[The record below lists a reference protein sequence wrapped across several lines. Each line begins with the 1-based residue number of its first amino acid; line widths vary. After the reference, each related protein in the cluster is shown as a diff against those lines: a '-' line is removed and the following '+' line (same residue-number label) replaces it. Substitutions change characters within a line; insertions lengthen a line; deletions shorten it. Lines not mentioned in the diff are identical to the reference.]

1 MDREPDSIL
10 SNPHGAP
17 ASGLYHVVA
26 WAANA
31 TSFFITKL
39 IAQPPLEAASTDSLS
54 MGASEPTA
62 LAAAASASSSASA
75 SLSSGQETMMPAS
88 RLSLDGSRGLS
99 SVFNYAVSKWALSCV
114 AMAIILNRTHIFA
127 ATRRRLHLRWPVR
140 LAVRLVPVVLLTL
153 QVRRLLQ
160 SIQCQTSSTFVRMYS
175 ANATFS
181 RPNPLLNALSSAL
194 LLGATDEHSC
204 TAFYTTFFSNTPAHS
219 TRFHGSLSLLWPL
232 FGTFCLSHLLET
244 LMAAVQGLPMV
255 SQTGMTLFEQS
266 LAFAE
271 ADAAV
276 MNQLGRAALS
286 KASSVLSAHSS
297 SGLGPEMALS
307 GSAILTQAN
316 AAPEVLLVAL
326 LSSMAHISSHV
337 LGIFDL
343 QAKHRLFNTGF
354 WAICFMASIIVTAL
368 SFDPDDTSSQGLLRF
383 PTVCIISFIP
393 HVLVLAGV
401 ATCLCIYF
409 FGLLLSALAPPV
421 HRQLPPLTFRQR
433 FAYAQRNMQANLSIS
448 DIRITA
454 DMDFYTA
461 LLRMGFAAMTMASEA
476 VYLNEDRG
484 VSLKKRTWLEEARL
498 RDLEELQR
506 RCIGLGLPGSR
517 YDQIG
522 TVGLIPIKDAS
533 VLACNGYNRERAAQ
547 VLPKGRSERGV
558 RVGTGATERSSRWI
572 MALEF
577 LLSIWQLMVRVAALS
592 GLWAL
597 GLVRIRARPAWL
609 LWLARRSKSANVA
622 GRRQR
627 CSQDVSLSDNQ
638 QTSEL
643 HRDERS
649 DYDDEEHKFKGNGL
663 DVEEE
668 FRRVRPMSDEE
679 ALDQDLYVY
688 WLNGGWWGSRDSS
701 GDFNPMS
708 AEDDW
713 DATSVV
719 SVTSDEQSFGT
730 EWESESDG
738 QKTPTQASP
747 LPRSSRG
754 NSPYVDSPLGI
765 NDLARLLRPTNR
777 QDREEALTLATH
789 LQTDKIMT
797 RARFSQLDRLRRAR
811 VLATSDTRVNSGLES
826 LAPYTKLG
834 PDEEERLLEQLL
846 LSHRRQSR
854 PRNSTEPLEGSS
866 SDEAAEG
873 RPCVVC
879 QTSMRTIIVWP
890 CRCLS
895 LCDDCRVSLAM
906 NNFDKCVC
914 CRRDVMSFSRI
925 FVP

>member
-10 SNPHGAP
+10 SDFDGAS

-39 IAQPPLEAASTDSLS
+39 IAQPPLEAASLHSLS
-54 MGASEPTA
+54 MGASDPTV
-62 LAAAASASSSASA
+62 LTAASDSPSASA
-75 SLSSGQETMMPAS
+75 SLSPGQETMMPAS

-114 AMAIILNRTHIFA
+114 AMAIVLNRTHIFA

-140 LAVRLVPVVLLTL
+140 LAVRLVPIVLLTL
-153 QVRRLLQ
+153 QVGRLLQ
-160 SIQCQTSSTFVRMYS
+160 SIQCQTSSSFARLHS

-181 RPNPLLNALSSAL
+181 RPNPLLNTLSSAL

-204 TAFYTTFFSNTPAHS
+204 TAFYTTFASDIPPHS

-271 ADAAV
+271 ADASV
-276 MNQLGRAALS
+276 MNQLGRTALS
-286 KASSVLSAHSS
+286 SASSVLAHSS
-297 SGLGPEMALS
+297 SGLDPEMALT

-409 FGLLLSALAPPV
+409 FGLVLSALAPPA

-461 LLRMGFAAMTMASEA
+461 LLRTGFAAMTMASEA

-506 RCIGLGLPGSR
+506 RCVGLGLPGSR

-522 TVGLIPIKDAS
+522 TVGLIPIKDSS
-533 VLACNGYNRERAAQ
+533 VSACNGYNRERAAQ
-547 VLPKGRSERGV
+547 VLPKGRSERGI

-577 LLSIWQLMVRVAALS
+577 LLSIWQLMVRVGALS

-609 LWLARRSKSANVA
+609 LWLARRSKPASNT

-627 CSQDVSLSDNQ
+627 YPQDAPLSDNQ
-638 QTSEL
+638 PTSEL
-643 HRDERS
+643 HLDERS
-649 DYDDEEHKFKGNGL
+649 DYDDEHKSKGNGL

-668 FRRVRPMSDEE
+668 FRRVRPSSNEE
-679 ALDQDLYVY
+679 AFDHDLYLY

-701 GDFNPMS
+701 GDFNPMP

-719 SVTSDEQSFGT
+719 SVTSDGQT
-730 EWESESDG
+730 LDAEWESESDG
-738 QKTPTQASP
+738 QKTPTRASP
-747 LPRSSRG
+747 RPRASRE
-754 NSPYVDSPLGI
+754 NSPFLDSPLSI
-765 NDLARLLRPTNR
+765 NDLARLLRPTSR

-789 LQTDKIMT
+789 LQTDKIIT

-811 VLATSDTRVNSGLES
+811 VLATSGTRANSGLES

-854 PRNSTEPLEGSS
+854 PRNTTEPLEGTS
-866 SDEAAEG
+866 SDDSAEG